1 MKEDIRS
8 VLQMMQEGRIGVDQ
22 ATERIAGLKAQQATG
37 ASGHYGDKTL
47 RIQITSPTSDNVVIN
62 VPVKVV
68 KVLLA
73 SGHGIASSIP
83 QIARYMDE
91 IKIDLLIHAMDNEFV
106 GQLVDMRSEDEAV
119 SIVIE

>member
-1 MKEDIRS
+1 MKEEIRN
-8 VLQMMQEGRIGVDQ
+8 VLHMMQEGRIGLDQ
-22 ATERIAGLKAQQATG
+22 ATERIAGLKAQQTAG

-47 RIQITSPTSDNVVIN
+47 RIQVISETSDNLVIN

-68 KVLLA
+68 KILLA

-83 QIARYMDE
+83 QLAKYMDE
-91 IKIDLLIHAMDNEFV
+91 IKIDVLIHALDNEFV
-106 GQLVDMRSEDEAV
+106 GQLVDIRSEDEAI